1 VHLIKRSFRRIK
13 LIDISI
19 RTKLLLIYL
28 FCVLIPTLIF
38 SYASYTYTMRATINE
53 KTTLYRHAL
62 ERVSG
67 AIDSNAVD
75 AIELANTIYA
85 DKRMYDHINRVYKDE
100 IECWQNY
107 TNYMKGAWDNILP
120 YNTNIVLFTIYS
132 DNSTLMNAQHL
143 QRVENAEV
151 SSDWFRQF
159 IQNDRKMAFYSH
171 MDELTMG
178 AAKKRMISYIRV
190 LNYANRF
197 NHFIKI
203 TFIPEML
210 NKILEAE
217 SLPGTLYVV
226 DGSNRIIA
234 QTDMSADGSY
244 NDPDLRL
251 FDEADISPGEIL
263 LSSPVPSMDG
273 WKVYFRMDNS
283 LMMEAFRMNWMNML
297 ILIFS
302 ITVFASVV
310 IFLIS
315 SSLYRRIALLMEH
328 MGKVSKGEYVL
339 IPEESK
345 GSDEIG
351 SMITS
356 MNSMTV
362 KISELIEDVY
372 KAKIMETQLEL
383 LKNRAELNALQC
395 QVNPHFMFNVLE
407 TIRMKSFL
415 KNEFETSRIIK
426 YMSRIFRKLLTW
438 DEDMIELKEELNY
451 IREYLEIQQ
460 YRYEDELNIDIAVDE
475 RAMDLRIPK
484 MTLQTLIDNACEH
497 GFAEERD
504 VKSIRVS
511 VSITD
516 DSLVEIKVFDN
527 GKGMT
532 REQIEQVQDI
542 GSNEGK
548 SIGIKNV
555 IGRLNMY
562 YGDKYSISINS
573 TPGEYTEVIL
583 ILNFEEA
590 KRSN

>member
-1 VHLIKRSFRRIK
+1 
-13 LIDISI
+13 
-19 RTKLLLIYL
+19 
-28 FCVLIPTLIF
+28 
-38 SYASYTYTMRATINE
+38 
-53 KTTLYRHAL
+53 
-62 ERVSG
+62 
-67 AIDSNAVD
+67 
-75 AIELANTIYA
+75 
-85 DKRMYDHINRVYKDE
+85 
-100 IECWQNY
+100 
-107 TNYMKGAWDNILP
+107 
-120 YNTNIVLFTIYS
+120 
-132 DNSTLMNAQHL
+132 
-143 QRVENAEV
+143 
-151 SSDWFRQF
+151 
-159 IQNDRKMAFYSH
+159 

-178 AAKKRMISYIRV
+178 AAKKRLISYIRV